1 MMVDKLDHRI
11 IATLDLLASRWT
23 GAGVLLPCFSLLA
36 QGESLAVS
44 EMAEASG
51 REVSL
56 IEQTL
61 EAARCRFDDDARL
74 IDLFGMTLEPTL
86 HRLEIGGR
94 IVFSCC
100 ALWAHVIPRLIERP
114 VSVES
119 VDPASRQVVRLSISP
134 TGITALDPPRALATL
149 AIADSGSIESDVESA
164 FCRHVRHFAT
174 LDSAQR
180 FSLVSP
186 ARRVVSLGT
195 LDRAAER
202 LHLAIADQADR
213 APGTASS

>member
-1 MMVDKLDHRI
+1 MMEDKLDQGI
-11 IATLDLLASRWT
+11 IATLDLLASRWA
-23 GAGVLLPCFSLLA
+23 GAGPLLPCFPLLA
-36 QGESLAVS
+36 QGEPLAIS

-51 REVSL
+51 REVWL

-61 EAARCRFDDDARL
+61 KAARCRFDDDARL

-100 ALWAHVIPRLIERP
+100 ALWAHVIPRLVGRP
-114 VSVES
+114 VSVQS
-119 VDPASRQVVRLSISP
+119 VDPTSRQVVRLSISP
-134 TGITALDPPRALATL
+134 TGVTALDPPQALATL
-149 AIADSGSIESDVESA
+149 AVADSGSIGSDVESA

-174 LDSAQR
+174 LGSAER

-186 ARRVVSLGT
+186 ARRVVPLGA

-202 LHLAIADQADR
+202 LHLAIADQA
-213 APGTASS
+213 PGTASS